1 VSEQGGTAIWPCFS
15 TGFQPVP
22 PNYPKFLTS
31 PFTPV
36 PSDRAKLPKKSLPTR
51 SKVKTTD
58 TWDLKSLFS
67 GDKAWEEAFLAWE
80 KQITGYSRFQGAL
93 AESASVLEECLRFDE
108 EFDRAGERLGT
119 YAFLKTAEDT
129 GESKYQRMQGRYI
142 HAASLAAQVSSYIR
156 PEILAIPAAKMK
168 QFLVDDCLELYRLL
182 LERLLRF
189 RPHTLGKKEERLL
202 ALQTEMSQAASQ
214 IFRQLTDADLK
225 FGPIRNDKGELIE
238 LTHSSFSALLHSPKR
253 NVRKTAFQQY
263 YSVYSDHQ
271 HALAASLAASVERDI
286 YYAKARNHPSALE
299 AALFPDRIPVKV
311 YDNLIESVHR
321 HLPAVH
327 QYYDLRRRKMRL
339 RDIHHYDTYV
349 PILADM
355 QTRRNWSQAV
365 EVVLAALKPLGGEY
379 CGALEK
385 GLKGR
390 WCDRYENRGKQ
401 SGAFSSG
408 SYDGDPYILM
418 NYQPDVLDHVFTLA
432 HEAGHSMHSYL
443 SAKNQPYVYY
453 NYVIFVA
460 EVASTFNEQ
469 LLSRYL
475 LDRAKND
482 QERAF
487 LINRQ
492 IDAMRGT
499 IIRQTMF
506 AEFEKIAHN
515 SVESGEPLTLEK
527 FKEIYCSLLKKYFGP
542 DFIIDDELSLEC
554 LRIPHFYR
562 AFYVYK
568 YATGLSAAIALA
580 DRVLSGSK
588 KELDAYLSFL
598 KGGCSKDPLDL
609 LRDAG
614 VDMEQPAAVD
624 TALTQ
629 FGKLVEELDGLL

>member
-1 VSEQGGTAIWPCFS
+1 MKRL
-15 TGFQPVP
+15 P
-22 PNYPKFLTS
+22 PRN
-31 PFTPV
+31 
-36 PSDRAKLPKKSLPTR
+36 
-51 SKVKTTD
+51 KVKLSD
-58 TWDLKSLFS
+58 TWDLGSLFS
-67 GDKAWEEAFLAWE
+67 NDRAWEKAFLAWE
-80 KQITGYSRFQGAL
+80 KRIADYSQFQGKL
-93 AESASVLEECLRFDE
+93 AENAGTLAECLHFDE
-108 EFDRAGERLGT
+108 EFDRAGERLGN

-129 GESKYQRMQGRYI
+129 AESKYQRMQGRYM
-142 HAASLAAQVSSYIR
+142 HAAGLAAEAASYIR
-156 PEILAIPAAKMK
+156 PEILAIPPARMK
-168 QFLVDDCLELYRLL
+168 QFLADPCLNRYRLL

-189 RPHTLGKKEERLL
+189 RPHTLGKKEEHLL

-225 FGPIRNDKGELIE
+225 FGPIRNDKGQLIE
-238 LTHSSFSALLHSPKR
+238 LSHATFSTLLHSPR
-253 NVRKTAFQQY
+253 RSVRKAAFHQY
-263 YSVYSDHQ
+263 YRVFAEHQ
-271 HALAASLAASVERDI
+271 HALAASLAASVQRDI
-286 YYAKARNHPSALE
+286 YYARARNYPNALE
-299 AALFPDRIPVKV
+299 AALFPDRVPVKV
-311 YDNLIESVHR
+311 YDNLIDSVHR
-321 HLPAVH
+321 HLPAVYR
-327 QYYDLRRRKMRL
+327 YYDLRRRKMRL

-349 PILADM
+349 PILADL
-355 QTRRNWSQAV
+355 QTRRNWNQAV
-365 EVVLAALKPLGGEY
+365 QTVIAALEPLGGDY
-379 CGALEK
+379 RGALEK
-385 GLKGR
+385 GFAGR

-408 SYDGDPYILM
+408 SYDGNPYILM

-432 HEAGHSMHSYL
+432 HEAGHSMHSCL

-475 LDRAKND
+475 LDHARDD

-506 AEFEKIAHN
+506 AEFEKIAHH
-515 SVESGEPLTLEK
+515 SVESGEPLTLDK
-527 FKEIYCSLLKKYFGP
+527 CREIYRQLLKLYFGP
-542 DFIIDDELSLEC
+542 DFTLDADLSLEC

-568 YATGLSAAIALA
+568 YATGMSAAIALA
-580 DRVLSGSK
+580 DRVLNGGK
-588 KELDAYLSFL
+588 KELDAYLNFL
-598 KGGCSKDPLDL
+598 KSGCSKDPLDL

-614 VDMEQPAAVD
+614 VDMEQSHAVD

-629 FGKLVEELDGLL
+629 FGRMVEELDALL